1 MLWLPFQLANW
12 EKIALDEWIICF
24 CFSTSQAEKKSWKTG
39 EANWWFH
46 LMNSILEWAS
56 YAVRSRRT
64 QISRY
69 ARSSSRPTR
78 SATPV
83 WWEQENIRKQEGH
96 IVEKNFITFTYVL
109 INRKPSEHLV
119 KGNRK
124 TYKNWNTWY
133 IVFDK
138 YNCLFNNKK
147 QIMFFWL
154 SQVSPNFILASIFS
168 YCLFIR
174 IGWNE

>member
-1 MLWLPFQLANW
+1 M
-12 EKIALDEWIICF
+12 IS
-24 CFSTSQAEKKSWKTG
+24 FSTGKLRKNCFGLIRFFFNGSRWKKKILG
-39 EANWWFH
+39 KIGKGNWWFH

-83 WWEQENIRKQEGH
+83 WWEQESIQQQEGH

-119 KGNRK
+119 KRNRK
-124 TYKNWNTWY
+124 TYKNWNTSY

-147 QIMFFWL
+147 QIMFFGCRKCP
-154 SQVSPNFILASIFS
+154 QIFILAPIFS
-168 YCLFIR
+168 SCLLIR
-174 IGWNE
+174 IRLK